1 MAEYNKVR
9 GSLLRLSTGLEGRNR
24 GVENQQSNLRQ
35 CDYGLISHQCHSTVH
50 VKSQSIVHFP
60 PKYPAFMMKRY
71 SVQNKIRLIFPEIKH
86 VKRAWH
92 VQTIVP
98 HILDYAVKCQGWS
111 IKICIKKTQTQLY
124 IQCNNNRKQ
133 VVDHL
138 AGFRAYYHDVTMTS
152 PPLCALTSQWRL
164 TCYGWTPWRRPGGCT
179 GHGVT
184 FSLWAALS
192 APPSQPSSPEP
203 SARTHSAS
211 PVGALT
217 CTEQRCR
224 IYWIK
229 LVLHYTITVVK

>member
-1 MAEYNKVR
+1 MLLDWYQFVYGTSEEAEQNEKHNSKKDRTPVAEYNKVR

-111 IKICIKKTQTQLY
+111 IKICIKKNPDTALY
-124 IQCNNNRKQ
+124 SVQQ
-133 VVDHL
+133 
-138 AGFRAYYHDVTMTS
+138 
-152 PPLCALTSQWRL
+152 Q
-164 TCYGWTPWRRPGGCT
+164 
-179 GHGVT
+179 
-184 FSLWAALS
+184 
-192 APPSQPSSPEP
+192 
-203 SARTHSAS
+203 
-211 PVGALT
+211 
-217 CTEQRCR
+217 
-224 IYWIK
+224 
-229 LVLHYTITVVK
+229 